1 MDGKP
6 VISERERLLNA
17 QNCIN
22 MRMRRVGRAL
32 SDFYNAVMEPSGLH
46 GNQFLLLV
54 PIYFRPG
61 ITINQLAKRVDLDRT
76 TLARNLKLLEDR
88 EVITLSPG
96 KDQRTRTIELTEKGR
111 QKLMEALPLWEK
123 AQQQIVDYLGQ
134 EQVARL
140 YCCLDQLEAL
150 FSEPRSR

>member
-1 MDGKP
+1 MTT
-6 VISERERLLNA
+6 ERDRLLNA

-54 PIYFRPG
+54 PIYFQPG
-61 ITINQLAKRVDLDRT
+61 ITINQLAKWADLDRT
-76 TLARNLKLLEDR
+76 TLARNLKLLEER
-88 EVITLSPG
+88 EIITLSPG
-96 KDQRTRTIELTEKGR
+96 KDQRTRKIQLTELGH

-123 AQQQIVDYLGQ
+123 AQQQIVDSLGK
-134 EQVARL
+134 EQVAQL
-140 YCCLDQLEAL
+140 FGCLDQLEAL
-150 FSEPRSR
+150 FSESLSR